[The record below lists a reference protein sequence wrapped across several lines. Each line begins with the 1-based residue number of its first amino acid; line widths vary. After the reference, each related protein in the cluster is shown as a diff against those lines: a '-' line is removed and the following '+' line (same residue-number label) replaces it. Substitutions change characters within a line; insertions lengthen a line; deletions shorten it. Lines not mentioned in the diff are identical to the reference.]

1 MVHLVLKD
9 VQQNFVEFTNCI
21 NVSVEKATFQA
32 HIKKKKKK
40 NKHLLKYISTM
51 EMPHLQMILNYLPIS
66 NES

>member
-40 NKHLLKYISTM
+40 INIF
-51 EMPHLQMILNYLPIS
+51 
-66 NES
+66 